1 MGVEINKP
9 LVVESAG
16 CRRRENRRG
25 MNVGLAQPLLFEPL
39 NLNDE
44 AVLDDH
50 PDLAEL
56 NAADRRPNLL
66 QVKLA

>member
-1 MGVEINKP
+1 
-9 LVVESAG
+9 
-16 CRRRENRRG
+16 